1 MPSLAVLV
9 AVALTLAGPSPAQQ
23 PQGFEL
29 PAGDVQ
35 RLEAYNELI
44 VKTSRTIAR
53 RASLADLMGPV
64 MSLAAERS
72 AAGGSATDENR
83 IAILAVAFYVN
94 GRSLTVLTPEAR
106 SWPHAERRWLML
118 RNRGDLAQH
127 FSISAALSAA
137 AGAPVAN
144 LIGLYKE
151 IDDARRGSGF
161 SFVDLAADRAGT
173 TFGRLATES
182 PASARGLQSRIGSK
196 LTDAQLLP
204 SVEGL
209 PEGLSSAEFTRR
221 FRGDRADDYDD
232 LVDEI
237 DRRIAALSLFQTL
250 ETGGR

>member
-1 MPSLAVLV
+1 
-9 AVALTLAGPSPAQQ
+9 LTLAWLPSAQQ

-29 PAGDVQ
+29 PPADVQ
-35 RLEAYNELI
+35 RLEAYNEVI
-44 VKTSRTIAR
+44 VKTSRTLR
-53 RASLADLMGPV
+53 RRTSIADLMGPV

-106 SWPHAERRWLML
+106 SWPRAERRWLML

-127 FSISAALSAA
+127 FSVSAALSAA

-182 PASARGLQSRIGSK
+182 PASARQLQGRVGST
-196 LTDAQLLP
+196 LTDTQLLP
-204 SVEGL
+204 SIEGL
-209 PEGLSSAEFTRR
+209 PEGLSNAEFTRR
-221 FRGDRADDYDD
+221 FRGERSGEYDD
-232 LVDEI
+232 LVEEI
-237 DRRIAALSLFQTL
+237 DRRIAALSLFQPL